1 MTKFTQGVWKI
12 KNWSIFSFDKEI
24 CELKQ
29 VTFGLGLGGIS
40 KRDFE
45 AEANAK
51 LIAAAPE
58 LLEALENANNVLKMA
73 SLIDK
78 SNTCSKA
85 QIICEN
91 AIKKA
96 TE

>member
-1 MTKFTQGVWKI
+1 MSKFKGTQGIWKI
-12 KNWSIFSFDKEI
+12 KNWSIFSADKEI
-24 CELKQ
+24 CKLKQ

-51 LIAAAPE
+51 LISAAPD
-58 LLEALENANNVLKMA
+58 LLEALELVLVHGA
-73 SLIDK
+73 LIINQNHPDYK
-78 SNTCSKA
+78 KA
-85 QIICEN
+85 IS